1 MSILFIKNA
10 SFIITCDSNDSV
22 YNSSNLLIENGII
35 TYIGKYRKK
44 ADKIIDALGCF
55 MYLCLININHY
66 LFQIFIINL
75 PQVQNM

>member
-55 MYLCLININHY
+55 
-66 LFQIFIINL
+66 
-75 PQVQNM
+75 